1 MDAASLHDG
10 LRTKLEHL
18 ETKLELYRQDLLS
31 EFHQLYLELTHNA
44 SPSAAASIQDSLA
57 SIFGDFKGLR
67 PSLPQHPPPP
77 PAPVPAP
84 ATASPS
90 AGAAAESPPPQ
101 VNDSPETAT
110 TPQTLSLAPLP
121 ADSGNSDA
129 PGSPRDR
136 DHELQGLFTPSY
148 LPLLVDSPIPA
159 HDTPVSPT
167 NAIETAVTT
176 SQQSS
181 VAADSPSSA
190 ETGRLPAIESSID
203 NSAPNTSMGHPAEED
218 RFPGR
223 LTTESR
229 RRPSES
235 EAAETATADDGNSS
249 ASSDKGDN
257 KAPRSALRRSSS
269 IYKSPQSPRRVRFE
283 FMGAEFLPTA
293 SPQPSDTMMPRSS
306 SPVWEGENVTV
317 GSVLG
322 DDDSDDD
329 LGPPPKKISSS
340 DALRALSREP
350 LEEGTVWTVVNPDS
364 DNAVTHKMQQVDLD
378 TSPAKPA
385 SGLQQIQQQPSNNRQ
400 AVDDDA
406 LDMKKRKSATLA
418 PPNKPPVITSNAAP
432 KYKAPL
438 GDSDTGEDEDDMF
451 QFEDEGG
458 KTSSQRRPPAP
469 EVDDAPSDDEK
480 DRTKSASDQGLSSLR
495 SPTTV
500 PPASVPAAKTEVAEP
515 TTPTTTR
522 FHVGSV
528 GSYKGRSIMMPVVK
542 NPEVHAKAAS
552 IGNFNSFVGGLDGTS
567 GMDPADLSSY
577 RASVRDRD
585 GFTGTPRSF
594 TERLMMEDMEAERR
608 QEETSQQ

>member
-10 LRTKLEHL
+10 LRTKLNHL
-18 ETKLELYRQDLLS
+18 EAKLELYRQDLLS
-31 EFHQLYLELTHNA
+31 EFHQHYHELTHNA
-44 SPSAAASIQDSLA
+44 SPSAVANIQDSLS
-57 SIFGDFKGLR
+57 SIFYDYKGLR
-67 PSLPQHPPPP
+67 PCLPQHPPT
-77 PAPVPAP
+77 PAAPAP
-84 ATASPS
+84 ASQS
-90 AGAAAESPPPQ
+90 AGAPAESPPPQ

-110 TPQTLSLAPLP
+110 TPQTLLLAPLP

-148 LPLLVDSPIPA
+148 LPLLVASPIPA
-159 HDTPVSPT
+159 HDTPISPT
-167 NAIETAVTT
+167 DTIGTAVTT

-181 VAADSPSSA
+181 VAADSPKSA
-190 ETGRLPAIESSID
+190 ETGRLPATESSID
-203 NSAPNTSMGHPAEED
+203 NSTPNTSMGHPAEED

-223 LTTESR
+223 LTTASR

-235 EAAETATADDGNSS
+235 EAAEAATADDGNSS

-306 SPVWEGENVTV
+306 SPMWEGENVTV
-317 GSVLG
+317 DSVLG

-378 TSPAKPA
+378 KSPAKPA
-385 SGLQQIQQQPSNNRQ
+385 TGLQQIQQQPSNNRQ

-406 LDMKKRKSATLA
+406 LDMKKMRAATPAPVSKPSASTSKA
-418 PPNKPPVITSNAAP
+418 TPKNKTSLN
-432 KYKAPL
+432 
-438 GDSDTGEDEDDMF
+438 DSDIRDDDDDMF

-458 KTSSQRRPPAP
+458 KTASQQRPPAS
-469 EVDDAPSDDEK
+469 EVEDEPSDDEN
-480 DRTKSASDQGLSSLR
+480 DRTTSASDKGLSSLR

-500 PPASVPAAKTEVAEP
+500 PPASVPAAKPEPAEP

-528 GSYKGRSIMMPVVK
+528 GSYKGRSIIMPVVK

-594 TERLMMEDMEAERR
+594 TERLMMEDMEAERL
-608 QEETSQQ
+608 QEEASQQQQ